1 MSTSVQLEP
10 APPLGLGGQRD
21 VVFVFFGVSWSGAV
35 RRVMVM
41 PEDRVAEGLIGHQ
54 SVRRLL
60 VCNPY
65 RSVAGK
71 VLATARRR
79 PEPAFPASADRR
91 LLEPLRL
98 RRMDPPSPMRTV
110 ARYERHV
117 RRAAAH
123 LGLERPAVISTNP
136 LVAGFGGF
144 EWAGPV
150 TYYAW
155 DDWTASGPH
164 RRWWPAYDEAF
175 HRLRAAGR
183 RVCAISDGALET
195 IAPTGPHTV
204 VPNGLAPA
212 EWQRPGRAPDWFA
225 ARPRPRLLYVG
236 SLGSRIDVSQARSVA
251 QAYPHGSLT
260 FVGFWD
266 EPGHL
271 EPLRGLP
278 NVSFETDV
286 PRADITR
293 VMAAADACLI
303 PHVRNRLTEAMSPLK
318 LYEYL
323 AAGRPVASVD
333 LPPIAGVDGRV
344 ALAPAGGDLVPAVA
358 EALRM
363 GPAPEGERLAFVE
376 RHAWSERVDALLRL
390 ALAD

>member
-1 MSTSVQLEP
+1 
-10 APPLGLGGQRD
+10 
-21 VVFVFFGVSWSGAV
+21 
-35 RRVMVM
+35 MVM
-41 PEDRVAEGLIGHQ
+41 PEDRIAEGLVGHPT
-54 SVRRLL
+54 VRRLL

-71 VLATARRR
+71 ALATARRR
-79 PEPAFPASADRR
+79 PEPEFPTTADRR

-98 RRMDPPSPMRTV
+98 RRTDPTLPLRTV
-110 ARYERHV
+110 ARYERRV
-117 RRAAAH
+117 RRAAGR
-123 LGLERPAVISTNP
+123 LGLERPAVISTHP

-144 EWAGPV
+144 EWAGSV

-155 DDWTASGPH
+155 DDWTASVPH
-164 RRWWPAYDEAF
+164 RRWWPAYRQAF
-175 HRLRAAGR
+175 ARLRAVGR
-183 RVCAISDGALET
+183 RVCAVSDRALDT
-195 IAPTGPHTV
+195 IAPTGPHAV

-212 EWQRPGRAPDWFA
+212 EWQRPGPAPAWFV

-236 SLGSRIDVSQARSVA
+236 SLGSRVDVWQAHSLA

-260 FVGFWD
+260 FVGYWD
-266 EPGHL
+266 EPGHF
-271 EPLRGLP
+271 EPLRRLP

-286 PRADITR
+286 PRADITG

-323 AAGRPVASVD
+323 AAGRPVAAVN
-333 LPPIAGVDGRV
+333 LPPIAAVDGRV
-344 ALAPAGGDLVPAVA
+344 TLVPAGGNLVPAVA

-363 GPAPEGERLAFVE
+363 GPAPEAERLDFV
-376 RHAWSERVDALLRL
+376 RRNAWSERVDALLRL